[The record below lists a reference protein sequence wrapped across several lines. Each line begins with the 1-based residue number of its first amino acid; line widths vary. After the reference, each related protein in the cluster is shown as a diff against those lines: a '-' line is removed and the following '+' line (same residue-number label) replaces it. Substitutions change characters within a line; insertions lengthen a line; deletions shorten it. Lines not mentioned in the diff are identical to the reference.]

1 MAEIRHYLVIHAP
14 VEKVYR
20 AISEQSG
27 LAAWWTD
34 DVVAEPKI
42 NSVAEFNFD
51 EKYHNEMVVT
61 ELTENQ
67 QIKWRCQV
75 GDPEWIDTT
84 FSFDLEKKDADTILR
99 FSHGNWREATD
110 FYASC
115 NYHWGYYLGSLK
127 KYCEEGKGY
136 PFISK
141 KKS

>member
-14 VEKVYR
+14 LEKVYR
-20 AISEQSG
+20 AISEQQG

-34 DVVAEPKI
+34 EVVADPKI
-42 NSVAEFNFD
+42 NALAEFNFD
-51 EKYHNEMVVT
+51 EKYHNKMIIT
-61 ELTENQ
+61 GLKENEQ
-67 QIKWRCQV
+67 VIWRCQE

-84 FSFDLEKKDADTILR
+84 FSFDLEKSEQDTILR
-99 FSHGNWREATD
+99 FCHGNWRETTD

-127 KYCEEGKGY
+127 KYCEDGKGY
-136 PFISK
+136 PFISM